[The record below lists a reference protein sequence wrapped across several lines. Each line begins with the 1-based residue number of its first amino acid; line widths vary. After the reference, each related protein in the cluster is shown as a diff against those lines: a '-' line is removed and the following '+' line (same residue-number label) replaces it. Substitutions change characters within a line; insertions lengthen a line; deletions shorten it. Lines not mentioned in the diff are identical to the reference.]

1 MPLWNLL
8 LLEPAGSDRWSGS
21 GSLAVRRPATA
32 MASARCPL
40 PTPARG
46 VCIAESLR
54 TTSREAEYD
63 ARMKSQTIPTVRTYM
78 DRDTHALSAD
88 DDILT
93 ALGRL
98 IDEGVTGAPV
108 VDDDGRVI
116 GVLSE
121 LNCLRLLAEGSGGN
135 RVSGAVRD
143 FMATEFTVVPSNMD
157 IYYVAGMFL
166 GDPAHRRFIVID
178 QGQLVGVVTRKDIL
192 RAVRSGLSGG

>member
-1 MPLWNLL
+1 
-8 LLEPAGSDRWSGS
+8 
-21 GSLAVRRPATA
+21 
-32 MASARCPL
+32 
-40 PTPARG
+40 
-46 VCIAESLR
+46 
-54 TTSREAEYD
+54 
-63 ARMKSQTIPTVRTYM
+63 MKSQTIPTVRTYM

-93 ALGRL
+93 AVGRL

-108 VDDDGRVI
+108 VDESGRVI

-121 LNCLRLLAEGSGGN
+121 FDCLRLLAEGSGGN
-135 RVSGAVRD
+135 RASGTVGD
-143 FMATEFTVVPSNMD
+143 FMTTEFTVVPSNMD
-157 IYYVAGMFL
+157 VYYVAGMFL